1 MTAFLFIAAAMVA
14 VALGWVLWPLL
25 RPGSARS
32 VEHAAANVSIFKDH
46 FADLDADLSRGI
58 ISADQHVEAKRE
70 LERRLLDD
78 VRGSVDSTR
87 TVHPARR
94 WSAVIIALI
103 APLAAAGL
111 YWHIGTPTAFSPMV
125 ANAADENG
133 MAREQIETMVTRVKQ
148 RLEKDPDNAEGWSIL
163 ARTQYALGNFAE
175 SAAAYDKLSLLIP
188 NNADV
193 LADYADALAMSQGR
207 SFAGK
212 PLALMQLA
220 LKIDPTQWKALAM
233 AGSEAFDR
241 KDYEAAVDYWQRLQ
255 STAPADSPVA
265 SQVQGSIDQAR
276 LLAGGAVVTPAKK
289 SSDMT
294 RSAPAERSSSDMTRS
309 APAGRSVSGTVTLSP
324 SLQAKVRPEDS
335 VFVFARPADGSRM
348 PVAVVRARVSELPLR
363 FTLDDSRA
371 MAPTAKISG
380 YEDVIVTARVSR
392 SGNAI
397 PASGD
402 LESGTDK
409 VKVGS
414 QGIAVTIDRAVR

>member
-1 MTAFLFIAAAMVA
+1 MVT

-25 RPGSARS
+25 RPGGARS
-32 VEHAAANVSIFKDH
+32 VEHTAANVSIFKDQ
-46 FADLDADLSRGI
+46 FADLDADLARGT
-58 ISADQHVEAKRE
+58 ISAEQHTEAKSE
-70 LERRLLDD
+70 LERRLLDE
-78 VRGSVDSTR
+78 VRGSADSTR
-87 TVHPARR
+87 TDATRSGHAARR
-94 WSAVIIALI
+94 GAAVVIALLV
-103 APLAAAGL
+103 PLAAAAL
-111 YWHIGTPTAFSPMV
+111 YWQTGTPAAFSPM
-125 ANAADENG
+125 AAQAPDEG
-133 MAREQIETMVTRVKQ
+133 GVTREQIETMVAQVKQ
-148 RLEKDPDNAEGWSIL
+148 RLTKEPDNAEGWSIL
-163 ARTQYALGNFAE
+163 ARTQYALGNFREA
-175 SAAAYDKLSLLIP
+175 SAAFEKLSVLIP
-188 NNADV
+188 NDADV

-212 PLALMQLA
+212 PKELMQLA
-220 LKIDPTQWKALAM
+220 LKTDPTQWKALAM

-241 KDYEAAVDYWQRLQ
+241 KDYQTAIDYWQRLQ

-265 SQVQGSIDQAR
+265 SQVQGGIDQAR
-276 LLAGGAVVTPAKK
+276 ALAGGAVDTPTKK
-289 SSDMT
+289 GSDVA
-294 RSAPAERSSSDMTRS
+294 RG

-324 SLQAKVRPEDS
+324 SLQSKVRPEDS

-380 YEDVIVTARVSR
+380 HEDVIVTARVSR

-414 QGIAVTIDRAVR
+414 QGIAVTIDRAVP